1 LHYCKNC
8 KSEQEMVYSGPL
20 VQKKNLDKLRD
31 PDEFKDLHLYVCLRC
46 KSSLM
51 FREHGDNPKR

>member
-1 LHYCKNC
+1 
-8 KSEQEMVYSGPL
+8 MVYSGPL